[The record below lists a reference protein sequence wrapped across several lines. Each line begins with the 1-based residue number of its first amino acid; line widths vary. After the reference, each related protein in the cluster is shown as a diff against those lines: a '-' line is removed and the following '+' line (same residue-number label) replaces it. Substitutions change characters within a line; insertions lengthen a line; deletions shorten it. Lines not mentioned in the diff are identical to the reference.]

1 MSFGAQL
8 QQAYDKAMEDVAR
21 ALYTVVDTVV
31 KERALALIP
40 RDTNTAA
47 NSVQVTISG
56 GAGVAEVKLSF
67 GSDSDD
73 NPKTHQPSNDY
84 IVPLHED
91 MGAAHPNGGQ
101 AKFLEQAVTEAAPK
115 LGAMIQGSMTKGP

>member
-8 QQAYDKAMEDVAR
+8 QQAYDKAMEDVAA

-47 NSVQVTISG
+47 DSVQVTMSG
-56 GAGVAEVKLSF
+56 GASVVEVKLSF
-67 GSDSDD
+67 GSNSDS
-73 NPKTHQPSNDY
+73 NPKTHQSSNDY
-84 IVPLHED
+84 IVPIHED
-91 MGAAHPNGGQ
+91 MSAAHPNGGQ
-101 AKFLEQAVTEAAPK
+101 AKFLEQAVNESAPK